1 MGSIVNQH
9 PPGRMDVGWM
19 ACGQKTL
26 SHCIPI
32 PNYDHGP
39 DWNIEK
45 NPFLVLIL
53 GLGLFPPF
61 F

>member
-1 MGSIVNQH
+1 
-9 PPGRMDVGWM
+9 MDVGWM

-32 PNYDHGP
+32 PNSNHGP

-45 NPFLVLIL
+45 KSVSGSYFRFRVISSIFSDFLD
-53 GLGLFPPF
+53 F
-61 F
+61 FT

>member
-1 MGSIVNQH
+1 MVNQH

-19 ACGQKTL
+19 ACGQKTI

-32 PNYDHGP
+32 PNSDHGP

-45 NPFLVLIL
+45 KLFLVLI
-53 GLGLFPPF
+53 
-61 F
+61 